1 MDRERII
8 TWLGDDWTK
17 VQSGIRGALT
27 SDICLLNVTN
37 ESIMSH
43 SGKMLRPLLA
53 LLFARACGDVN
64 DESIR
69 FAAASEILHNATLLH
84 DDVADNSLERRGE
97 PTVNSFMGS
106 RNAVLVGDFWLAKA
120 VEVVIGASRHRD
132 QVISFFTRTLTDLA
146 EGEMLQLEKASSA
159 DTTLDDYF
167 RIIYDKTASL
177 FVATCMSAAVSVD
190 AGPEIRE
197 IARQYAKAAG
207 IAFQIKDDI
216 LDYAGT
222 DALGKP
228 VGIDLEEQKITL
240 PLLGALQGSER
251 EAEIRNMVKEIHHS
265 PECCETVREFVR
277 ERDGVGYATRILDEY
292 IEKAVRSLDPLPD
305 STAKSYL
312 VELARFNALRNV

>member
-1 MDRERII
+1 MDRSEILS
-8 TWLGDDWTK
+8 WLGDDWTA
-17 VQSGIRGALT
+17 VQSCISGALK
-27 SDICLLNVTN
+27 SDIHLLNDIN
-37 ESIMSH
+37 SSILSH
-43 SGKMLRPLLA
+43 SGKMLRPLLS
-53 LLFARACGDVN
+53 LLFARACGEVN
-64 DESIR
+64 EESIR

-84 DDVADNSLERRGE
+84 DDVADDSMERRGE
-97 PTVNSFMGS
+97 PTVNSTMGG

-120 VEVVIGASRHRD
+120 VEIVISASERRDKVV
-132 QVISFFTRTLTDLA
+132 SFFTNTLSDLA

-190 AGPEIRE
+190 ASPEVRD
-197 IARQYAKAAG
+197 IAKEYATAAG

-222 DALGKP
+222 DVLGKP
-228 VGIDLEEQKITL
+228 VGIDLKEQKITL

-251 EAEIRNMVKEIHHS
+251 EMEIRNMVKDIHDH
-265 PECCETVREFVR
+265 PENCEKVREFVR
-277 ERDGVGYATRILDEY
+277 ERDGVGYATKVLDEY
-292 IEKAVRSLDPLPD
+292 IEKAERSLDPLPD